1 MANSSSFSEW
11 QNTIN
16 TPSPVFFPSSSPTPK
31 LSSTPTKKPPSPVN
45 WHEELVRD
53 ESNSAARETARAR
66 RNNDLHHH
74 HLPFTFDGDLT
85 RPDLDLLLEKLQQ
98 STLSTDTMTSS
109 IIGDLDDDIPAD
121 DLFAVLSLAAAT
133 TTNEP
138 STNMA
143 VAATAIT
150 DDTTTTPF
158 SSDEQYTTNATASSI
173 NPHLQKKI
181 QHESDAQQLRQWLEQ
196 LPEFSSES
204 SSETTT
210 ASTPQEMKRAS
221 LVNFGKQWVTRM
233 KKAASNG
240 TNSINNK

>member
-1 MANSSSFSEW
+1 MTHSSSIPEW

-31 LSSTPTKKPPSPVN
+31 LSSTPTKKPPSPVD

-74 HLPFTFDGDLT
+74 QPSFTFDGDLT

-109 IIGDLDDDIPAD
+109 FIGDLDDDIPAD

-133 TTNEP
+133 TTNGP
-138 STNMA
+138 AANTA
-143 VAATAIT
+143 LAAATTT
-150 DDTTTTPF
+150 DGTTTHF
-158 SSDEQYTTNATASSI
+158 SSDDQHTTNPTPLYI
-173 NPHLQKKI
+173 NPHLEKQI
-181 QHESDAQQLRQWLEQ
+181 QHESDSQQLRQWLEQ
-196 LPEFSSES
+196 LPDFSSELPS
-204 SSETTT
+204 GATA

-240 TNSINNK
+240 TNNISN